1 MLILCFYL
9 QGHGL
14 SFLWNFD
21 KALVHGR
28 WAILFFRLVRY
39 VNGLGHDTLNACGD
53 MEPVLKTL

>member
-21 KALVHGR
+21 KALIHGR
-28 WAILFFRLVRY
+28 WAILLFRLVKY
-39 VNGLGHDTLNACGD
+39 VNGLGHDT
-53 MEPVLKTL
+53 